1 MKVMFYSPLSLR
13 YGGGGERYILE
24 LVRHL
29 KGHNV
34 SCVVVC
40 SASIAGEKERI
51 PIERIHA
58 ILDQVSAEYYEL
70 ACSPLPLFSRNSS
83 IPRLREIKR
92 LMKLARDC
100 DIIYFNSGHVVHD
113 LVMLAVRNILGKPVV
128 SAHHCPLY
136 FREKLHDLYVDT
148 IGKKVMRKLDGHHV
162 LNPYFLH
169 FFESWGLRN
178 VYLIPNGVDTEKFQ
192 PRNLMKKQERLR
204 ILFVGRLTPAK
215 GIDVLCE
222 SIKMLNGN
230 KAFQENVAF
239 VIAGS
244 GPMEPMVR
252 RLSEQYPNVTYLGYL
267 EESLPKVYRNCD
279 LLVMLSRR
287 ETFPLVLLEAQASG
301 LPVIAFD
308 ITGPRDILI
317 DGVTGTLIP
326 KKDLG
331 MLTRE
336 ITHYYSIWL
345 NNYEKYKRMGLAARR
360 NVKERFDWSIIAGRI
375 HDMLRETLRQ
385 KNSRL

>member
-113 LVMLAVRNILGKPVV
+113 LVMLAVRNMLGKPVV
-128 SAHHCPLY
+128 SAYHCPLY
-136 FREKLHDLYVDT
+136 FWEKLHDFYVDT

-169 FFESWGLRN
+169 LFESWGLRN
-178 VYLIPNGVDTEKFQ
+178 VYLIPDGVDTEKFK
-192 PRNLMKKQERLR
+192 PRNLMKKQERFR
-204 ILFVGRLTPAK
+204 ILFAGRLTPAK
-215 GIDVLCE
+215 GIDILCE

-230 KAFQENVAF
+230 KAFQENVTF
-239 VIAGS
+239 IIAGS
-244 GPMEPMVR
+244 GPLEPIIR
-252 RLSEQYPNVTYLGYL
+252 RLSEQHPNVTYLGYL
-267 EESLPKVYRNCD
+267 EESLPEIYRNCD
-279 LLVMLSRR
+279 LLVMPSHR
-287 ETFPLVLLEAQASG
+287 EAFGLVSVEAQASG

-308 ITGPRDILI
+308 VTGPRDILI
-317 DGVTGTLIP
+317 DGVTGTMV
-326 KKDLG
+326 KKIG
-331 MLTRE
+331 SEMFTRE
-336 ITHYYSIWL
+336 IMRYYSIWL
-345 NNYEKYKRMGLAARR
+345 NNYEDYKQMALAARK
-360 NVKERFDWSIIAGRI
+360 NAKERFDWTVISERI
-375 HDMLRETLRQ
+375 YNMLVQTLER
-385 KNSRL
+385 RIT